1 VSFLT
6 GYRTFIIGAVM
17 VIGGI
22 LAAVYLPDVEL
33 KGLGI
38 LAAVQGLG
46 MITLRLGIGE
56 KIDEAKIVND
66 LIAWLKVHK
75 K

>member
-6 GYRTFIIGAVM
+6 GYKTFIIGAVM